1 MDEKVMKINELLM
14 QEDFLTNLMGCVN
27 QSEVQSLFAE
37 NDVEISLEEVQELG
51 QMIGSRIGHNAELK
65 ESELE
70 MVSGGVGN
78 SAVSQVSQDALEKAA
93 GKASV
98 AVSKGITI
106 TKVRNCDWI
115 KEFL

>member
-14 QEDFLTNLMGCVN
+14 QEEFLTNLIGCVN
-27 QSEVQSLFAE
+27 QMEVQSLFAE
-37 NDVEISLEEVQELG
+37 NGVKISLAEVQELG
-51 QMIGSRIGHNAELK
+51 QMIGSKMDYKGEIK

-78 SAVSQVSQDALEKAA
+78 SAVSQISTDALANAA
-93 GKASV
+93 GKASI